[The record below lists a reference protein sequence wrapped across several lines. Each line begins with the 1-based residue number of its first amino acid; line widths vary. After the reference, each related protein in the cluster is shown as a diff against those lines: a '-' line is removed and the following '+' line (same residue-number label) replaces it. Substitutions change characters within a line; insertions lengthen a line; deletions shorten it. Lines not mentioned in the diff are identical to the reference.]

1 MAYTISKKAQDNLNI
16 FFNEYCKNCKG
27 LTNINDVINKAVKLS
42 YRASVL
48 RALYDGD
55 KLVGFNGMTS
65 QKNNAR
71 SAGENI
77 LQNFLSATHSNGNNF
92 QVVKDTWDAIREN
105 YHNQGITWYTYGNAQ
120 KWVSMAIKYFVVIG
134 YKNKLIDFDHPL
146 ADCVFPVDGIMIN
159 EIFKDFRIKG
169 VTPSW
174 SKCDDKTA
182 FIKYIQNVK
191 SKIIAKNKKV
201 LEYEIEKWI
210 P

>member
-77 LQNFLSATHSNGNNF
+77 LQNFLSATHSNGNIF

-120 KWVSMAIKYFVVIG
+120 KWVSMAIKYFVVICRG
-134 YKNKLIDFDHPL
+134 VFLTERRKYGMLILWIRLWIIVASLYKNITVPKLSQKQHFL
-146 ADCVFPVDGIMIN
+146 
-159 EIFKDFRIKG
+159 R
-169 VTPSW
+169 
-174 SKCDDKTA
+174 
-182 FIKYIQNVK
+182 
-191 SKIIAKNKKV
+191 
-201 LEYEIEKWI
+201 
-210 P
+210 